1 MSENGIPLASIPMET
16 TSPDGGVVG
25 GVDDPDPY
33 LATTGPL
40 LMQRIVSRGET
51 YALTL
56 TKKIGIVSILALIYS
71 KGFVS
76 GWNHLFIMTNFTI
89 FVTKSNAPFLAVKVT
104 LCCREFWIRRL
115 E

>member
-1 MSENGIPLASIPMET
+1 MSLNGNPLASFRTEAA
-16 TSPDGGVVG
+16 SADGGVVG

-56 TKKIGIVSILALIYS
+56 TKKIGIVSI
-71 KGFVS
+71 
-76 GWNHLFIMTNFTI
+76 
-89 FVTKSNAPFLAVKVT
+89 
-104 LCCREFWIRRL
+104 
-115 E
+115 